1 MSNYLLGPDGSRLTV
16 PDLTSPEKRVP
27 YSTDWFMVFV
37 RRKSTREELY
47 PITLQAPSVD
57 VAYRAVQRK
66 IEHDGDLQIYHI
78 KQRKPRAWSRWEVGL
93 TQRWI

>member
-1 MSNYLLGPDGSRLTV
+1 MKHVLLGPDGKPYNI

-47 PITLQAPSVD
+47 PITLQAASID
-57 VAYRAVQRK
+57 VAYRAVKRK
-66 IEHDGDLQIYHI
+66 IEHDSDLQIYHI
-78 KQRKPRAWSRWEVGL
+78 KQRAPRPWPRWEIGL
-93 TQRWI
+93 TQRWV